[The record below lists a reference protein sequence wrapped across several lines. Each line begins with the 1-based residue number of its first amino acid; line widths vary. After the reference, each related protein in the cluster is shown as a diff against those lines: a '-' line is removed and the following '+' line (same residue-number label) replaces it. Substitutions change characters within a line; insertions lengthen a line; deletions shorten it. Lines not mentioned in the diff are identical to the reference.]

1 MTKNLNAGF
10 SIIEL
15 MIVLIISGILSSIAI
30 PNYTKLHTH
39 ALNNQIKQYAYTLQ
53 MAIETF
59 FLDNETYPNT
69 NNIENLLTT
78 LESET
83 LIKNNFI
90 NPYTKL
96 SFQLSDAT
104 GKISY
109 SYNSNQNTYSI
120 KAYGKNNTNLLI
132 QLGTDT

>member
-1 MTKNLNAGF
+1 MIKNINTGF

-69 NNIENLLTT
+69 NNIEKSGGKLPLFNILPNTPCK
-78 LESET
+78 
-83 LIKNNFI
+83 LILN
-90 NPYTKL
+90 
-96 SFQLSDAT
+96 
-104 GKISY
+104 
-109 SYNSNQNTYSI
+109 
-120 KAYGKNNTNLLI
+120 
-132 QLGTDT
+132 